1 MQTNH
6 IFYRSPVLFPGLS
19 QEKTG
24 KHDERLISFADMEHR
39 RIAQVFIVLFLLAF
53 CRLSAQDG
61 HYWTER
67 YGTRSTIL
75 NGVVIGSV
83 DDLGAV
89 YYNPARLGVLEEPGF
104 ILSGKVYEWTN
115 IKIEDALDEGL
126 DLKESDFGGVPSLL
140 AGTFRLGFLP
150 RHQFGY
156 AFLTRYRTNVDVGG
170 REERQ
175 GDFIPE
181 YPGEELF
188 NGLFGWRYDLK
199 EEWMGLAWAY
209 PLSKKVSVGATAFFV
224 QRKKR
229 AAYDLRL
236 TAVGAD
242 NAVAQ
247 YNGQRGLSY
256 NANGLLAKIG
266 LAADL
271 APFTLGV
278 TITTPKW
285 NISGDGRLDYE
296 EVLTGVEES
305 VFVSSYQSG
314 LSARHRWPW
323 SIGAGAGMRAGN
335 NLFHLS
341 GEWFSAVPH
350 YSLMEIDEFVG
361 QTSGDTIRHQIVDEL
376 NAVFNF
382 GVGYEYLF
390 NDRYSVHASF
400 ATDRTA
406 ASSDVNRFMEFGDE
420 ISNSISQKDLFH
432 YGAGASLKFKA
443 MEFTVGATYTSSSER
458 IQRPIDFP
466 DEDDTSITDPDA
478 VSAIQIH
485 RWRFVFGFE
494 LSFLNRLKEKAGI
507 D

>member
-1 MQTNH
+1 MQVNSIYTCLWVARH
-6 IFYRSPVLFPGLS
+6 GLS
-19 QEKTG
+19 QENAVTG
-24 KHDERLISFADMEHR
+24 SERRTVFVSIESPYFLPL
-39 RIAQVFIVLFLLAF
+39 VFILFTACSLG
-53 CRLSAQDG
+53 AQDG

-83 DDLGAV
+83 EDLGAV

-104 ILSGKVYEWTN
+104 ILSGKVYEWNN
-115 IKIEDALDEGL
+115 IKIEDAVDEGL
-126 DLKESDFGGVPSLL
+126 DLKESDFGGAPSLL

-156 AFLTRYRTNVDVGG
+156 AFLTRYRNSVDVGV

-175 GDFIPE
+175 GDFIPD

-188 NGLFGWRYDLK
+188 NGLFGWRTDLK

-209 PLSKKVSVGATAFFV
+209 PLGEKVSVGATAFFV

-229 AAYDLRL
+229 AAFDLRL
-236 TAVGAD
+236 TAVGED

-247 YNGQRGLSY
+247 YSSQRNLSY
-256 NANGLLAKIG
+256 NARGLLVKIG
-266 LAADL
+266 IAADL
-271 APFTLGV
+271 APFTLGA
-278 TITTPKW
+278 TFTTPKW
-285 NISGDGRLDYE
+285 NVGGDGRLDYE
-296 EVLTGVEES
+296 DVLTGVEEE
-305 VFVSSYQSG
+305 VFVSSYQSR
-314 LSARHRWPW
+314 LPARHRWPW
-323 SIGAGAGMRAGN
+323 SVGAGAGMRAGN
-335 NLFHLS
+335 NHFHLS

-350 YSLMEIDEFVG
+350 YTLMEIDEFVG
-361 QTSGDTIRHQIVDEL
+361 QTTGDTIRHQIVDEL

-406 ASSDVNRFMEFGDE
+406 ASSDVNRFLEFGEE

-443 MEFTVGATYTSSSER
+443 VEFTVGATYTSSRER

-466 DEDDTSITDPDA
+466 DDDDQPITDPGA
-478 VSAIQIH
+478 VSTFQLN

-494 LSFLNRLKEKAGI
+494 LFFLDRLKEKAGI